1 MTLTIAICEDVPAE
15 REYISKLLQAWV
27 LQGGHTLHLAAF
39 PTAERFF
46 SAYEDGFR
54 PDLMLLDVEMPGQ
67 TGMEL
72 AKRLRQLRDD
82 TPIVFI
88 TGYSDYMA
96 EGYEVSALHYLL
108 KPVSAQALER
118 VLSRAVEQL
127 RHQRKFMLCNMDGL
141 PRKVYF
147 DEIQYVEV
155 LSHTA
160 TVHLDGGAELSL
172 HQTIREL
179 EQQLGGGFCRC
190 HRSFL
195 VNISRIRQLQKT
207 DILLDSGLKIPM
219 SRRLAPAVGQAFFT
233 YYREVAEQC

>member
-15 REYISKLLQAWV
+15 REYVSKLLQAWA
-27 LQGGHTLHLAAF
+27 LQGGHTLHLSAF

-67 TGMEL
+67 NGMEL

-127 RHQRKFMLCNMDGL
+127 RHQRKFMLCNVDGL
-141 PRKVYF
+141 ARKVYF

-160 TVHLDGGAELSL
+160 TVHLDGGTELSL

-179 EQQLGGGFCRC
+179 EQQLGGSFCRC

-195 VNISRIRQLQKT
+195 VNLSRIRQLKKT
-207 DILLDSGLKIPM
+207 DILLDSGVEIPM
-219 SRRLAPAVGQAFFT
+219 SRRLAPTVGQAFFA